1 MGVLCSILSTFLQV
15 WNYLKIKVHTGF
27 CFLFFAFASPL
38 KNMHAPRPGIES
50 KSHLWPRPQLQ
61 QCQILN
67 LTQSQGLNQH
77 LSSNLSHCRD
87 NSGSLT
93 HCVRTG
99 TPKLYISTST
109 ISILSRPY
117 FIYFWFLL
125 FLGFFIVEIFFFSFP
140 FFTTPK
146 AYGSSWVREWIWAT
160 SPTYTTAV
168 ATPNSYHIVPQEEL
182 IFLLLLRNLISK
194 KLFLFYLG
202 I

>member
-1 MGVLCSILSTFLQV
+1 MADSRPDAEEVQIEPGYMGVLCSILSTFLQV

-67 LTQSQGLNQH
+67 LTQSQGLNLH

-93 HCVRTG
+93 SCVTVS
-99 TPKLYISTST
+99 TP
-109 ISILSRPY
+109 
-117 FIYFWFLL
+117 
-125 FLGFFIVEIFFFSFP
+125 IFFLNETNKYFEIKFMV
-140 FFTTPK
+140 TK
-146 AYGSSWVREWIWAT
+146 RET
-160 SPTYTTAV
+160 MG
-168 ATPNSYHIVPQEEL
+168 
-182 IFLLLLRNLISK
+182 RRD
-194 KLFLFYLG
+194 KLG
-202 I
+202 VWD

>member
-1 MGVLCSILSTFLQV
+1 MEVPRLGVKWKLKLPAYTTAIAMQDPSCVCNLHHSSWHYRIPNPLSKARDRTCVLMDTSWIHFL
-15 WNYLKIKVHTGF
+15 
-27 CFLFFAFASPL
+27 
-38 KNMHAPRPGIES
+38 
-50 KSHLWPRPQLQ
+50 
-61 QCQILN
+61 
-67 LTQSQGLNQH
+67 
-77 LSSNLSHCRD
+77 
-87 NSGSLT
+87 
-93 HCVRTG
+93 CVRTG